1 MYLSVL
7 LFYHIRYSNDCSS
20 VHDEQRSTM
29 EESHERYFKDVICS
43 YDWKSLERG
52 GGIIRSITQMINRL
66 IIKQIHLLM
75 LSLDPRNSLSKTLSL
90 DPHSSLTVPVPLR
103 TFPYI
108 SYKRNLY
115 VLLINTLILYERDSQ
130 IFSLTCYVIIIL
142 LHSLIISY
150 Y

>member
-1 MYLSVL
+1 
-7 LFYHIRYSNDCSS
+7 
-20 VHDEQRSTM
+20 
-29 EESHERYFKDVICS
+29 
-43 YDWKSLERG
+43 
-52 GGIIRSITQMINRL
+52 
-66 IIKQIHLLM
+66 M